1 MCCQCGDVVL
11 YPLKS
16 DPVGGAVC
24 VGAAVGGD
32 DDGCD
37 GVDGAGA
44 VTLMADVP
52 LPVPLW
58 AVMLAEP
65 AATAVTS
72 PPGDTVATFVFD
84 ESHVIAG
91 LDTVLPVDSFTVAL
105 SCLVPATVS
114 ATDAGETVTETV
126 GGGAAVT

>member
-1 MCCQCGDVVL
+1 VA
-11 YPLKS
+11 
-16 DPVGGAVC
+16 GGGG

-32 DDGCD
+32 DDGGD
-37 GVDGAGA
+37 GVDGAGV
-44 VTLMADVP
+44 VTVTADVP
-52 LPVPLW
+52 FPVPLW
-58 AVMLAEP
+58 AVMVADP
-65 AATAVTS
+65 APTAVTS
-72 PPGDTVATFVFD
+72 PAGDTVATFVFD

-105 SCLVPATVS
+105 SCLVPGTAN